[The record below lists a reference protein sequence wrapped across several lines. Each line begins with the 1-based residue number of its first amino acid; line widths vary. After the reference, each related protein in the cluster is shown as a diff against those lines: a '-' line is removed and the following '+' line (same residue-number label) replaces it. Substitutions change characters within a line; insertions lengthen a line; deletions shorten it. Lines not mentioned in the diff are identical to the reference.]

1 MPFLIVVCLSR
12 LARHLVGML
21 GGVQHGSQEHRL
33 ENHTGPNPRGKCLGF
48 SKLLDTGAGRAPHR
62 AAWQELGSLNHH
74 VLAWQPPQIH
84 WCKVNQPFTPFA
96 IGTGLSPR

>member
-48 SKLLDTGAGRAPHR
+48 SKLLDTGGRESTAQGCLAGARLIKSPCSRLATPPN
-62 AAWQELGSLNHH
+62 SL
-74 VLAWQPPQIH
+74 V
-84 WCKVNQPFTPFA
+84 
-96 IGTGLSPR
+96 